1 MNRLV
6 SGFAAVIT
14 CALVHSARAADFK
27 IVPVAT
33 GLNQPTL
40 VTQAPGDNADLYVV
54 QRMSAGSNAGGIL
67 KYNTATHARTPFLDL
82 SGNPAVQDGGVLS
95 MAFSPDFQTNGL
107 FYVAGL
113 YNRTNRLDQ
122 YKVVNGSAVFQKTI
136 LQYDNLATQHT
147 IDWLG
152 FAPNA
157 TGAARNYLYVTTGD
171 GGIQADSSNGTF
183 HNNGQNLNTVMGKVL
198 RLDVSGADDY
208 PSDPN
213 KNFAIPPTN
222 PYAGQ
227 PGKLGE
233 IFISGLRN
241 PYRASFDRATGDLYI
256 GDVGFNTYE
265 EVNYAKAGTSGQDFG
280 WAAREG
286 TIATPVNG
294 VAGPQGASLNPIY
307 QYNHN
312 GLSKS
317 ITGGILYR
325 GPVQSLNGKYFYADF
340 IDNTIHSF
348 TFDTLFSPSSYNGIN
363 VGSLTDRT
371 SQFQSLVDGGG
382 LLDHITDFAEDNAG
396 NMLIASFTNS
406 NSGIFNPPLGSGAI
420 YEVVPVP
427 EPLGAAC
434 GVMLLAVLTRRRI
447 QELRCSRA

>member
-1 MNRLV
+1 MRRLFRAGAAILV
-6 SGFAAVIT
+6 SGFTGVI
-14 CALVHSARAADFK
+14 AEGADFK

-33 GLNQPTL
+33 GLNQPTF
-40 VTQAPGDNADLYVV
+40 VTQAPGDNSSLYIV
-54 QRMSAGSNAGGIL
+54 QRTSAGSNAGGIL
-67 KYNTATHARTPFLDL
+67 KYNPVTHTGTPFLDL
-82 SGNPAVQDGGVLS
+82 SSNPAVQDGGVLS
-95 MAFSPDFQTNGL
+95 MAFSPDFQSNGL
-107 FYVAGL
+107 FFVAGL
-113 YNRTNRLDQ
+113 YNRTNHLDE
-122 YKVVNGSAVFQKTI
+122 YKVVNGSPVFQKTI
-136 LQYDNLATQHT
+136 LQYENLATQHT

-183 HNNGQNLNTVMGKVL
+183 HNNCQNLNTVMGKVL

-208 PSDPN
+208 PGDPA

-227 PGKLGE
+227 SGKLGE
-233 IFISGLRN
+233 IWISGLRN

-265 EVNYAKAGTSGQDFG
+265 EVNFARAGTSGQDFG

-286 TIATPVNG
+286 TIATPVTG
-294 VAGPQGASLNPIY
+294 VGGTQAGSLNPIY

-312 GLSKS
+312 GQSKS
-317 ITGGILYR
+317 ITGGVLYR
-325 GPVQSLNGKYFYADF
+325 GPVQSLDGQYFYADF

-348 TFDTLFSPSSYNGIN
+348 AFDTLFSPASYNGFN
-363 VGSLTDRT
+363 VGDLLDRT
-371 SQFQSLVDGGG
+371 AQFQSLVQGGG
-382 LLDHITDFAEDNAG
+382 ALFHITDFGEDSAG
-396 NMLIASFTNS
+396 NLLIVSFTNS

-427 EPLGAAC
+427 EPVGLVGCLALAP
-434 GVMLLAVLTRRRI
+434 LLIRRR
-447 QELRCSRA
+447 S